1 MERKGIELIEYFRII
16 WKWKIFIITL
26 VVVCVVGSLVGSIF
40 LPKIYRA
47 SVIFMVSEPKIAE
60 VNSSGVAQL
69 LMSFPQKTFERIIK
83 NRSLELK
90 IIDKFKLNEPPH
102 GMDLDELDERILVD
116 TLKDTKLI
124 ELKVEFTDARLA
136 REIANSLAELA
147 LELNSRLIEEEAAIS
162 TNFLKLQLEEA
173 KERLTQSEGAV
184 LDYRRKA
191 QIETLKKELEIALS
205 QRGKF
210 QTLLSD
216 IEEQIVGYQARLKE
230 IREQFKAQDKTFKL
244 LSNLVEDPSYQQSL
258 ATLTETDIKNL
269 LGFNMEKEEVNP
281 VYFHLE
287 QQLVDSVTAIGG
299 LIARQQKVQSYLA
312 ENAAILKSLEA
323 ELATKE
329 ITLSQLIRERD
340 LNNDNYLLLAQRYN
354 EARVQ
359 VTSRTPELKIVD
371 PAITPQKPVK
381 PKIMLNGMVAGMIS
395 LILAVFFVF
404 IWEYVKREPT

>member
-26 VVVCVVGSLVGSIF
+26 VVVCVVGSLVSSIF

-47 SVIFMVSEPKIAE
+47 SVIFMVSEAKIGDI
-60 VNSSGVAQL
+60 SSLGTAQF

-90 IIDKFKLNEPPH
+90 IIDKFKLNESPY
-102 GMDLDELDERILVD
+102 GMDLDELDERISVHSV
-116 TLKDTKLI
+116 KDTKLI
-124 ELKVEFTDARLA
+124 ELDVEFTDAELA

-147 LELNSRLIEEEAAIS
+147 LELNARLIEEETAIS
-162 TNFLKLQLEEA
+162 TDFLNFQVEEA
-173 KERLTQSEGAV
+173 KKKLTQSEDE
-184 LDYRRKA
+184 LMNYRKKA

-205 QRGKF
+205 QKGKF
-210 QTLLSD
+210 QILLSD
-216 IEEQIVGYQARLKE
+216 IEEQIAGYQARLRE
-230 IREQFKAQDKTFKL
+230 IRDQFKTQDKTFKL
-244 LSNLVEDPSYQQSL
+244 LSSLVEDPSYQQSL
-258 ATLTETDIKNL
+258 ATLSETDIKKL
-269 LGFNMEKEEVNP
+269 LGFNMEKEEANP

-299 LIARQQKVQSYLA
+299 LIARQQKIESYLA
-312 ENAAILKSLEA
+312 DNAALLKRLED

-329 ITLSQLIRERD
+329 LTLSQLVRERD
-340 LNNDNYLLLAQRYN
+340 LNNDNYLMLTQRYN
-354 EARVQ
+354 DARFQ
-359 VTSRTPELKIVD
+359 VTSRTPELKVVD
-371 PAITPQKPVK
+371 PAITPQQPVK
-381 PKIMLNGMVAGMIS
+381 PKIILNGLVAGMIS